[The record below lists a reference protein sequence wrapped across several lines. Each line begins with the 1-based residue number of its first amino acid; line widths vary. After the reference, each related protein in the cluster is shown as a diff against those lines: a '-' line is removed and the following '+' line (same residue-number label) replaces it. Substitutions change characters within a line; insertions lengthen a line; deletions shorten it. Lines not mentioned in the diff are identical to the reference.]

1 MQQFIKKMITERDDL
16 KGKISRDKKA
26 LENPPYG
33 SDQEGL
39 SLLETQVGFMEQYLN
54 VLERRIDYEVGKC
67 GRQ

>member
-16 KGKISRDKKA
+16 KGKITRCKKA

-39 SLLETQVGFMEQYLN
+39 NLLETQVSFMEQYLD
-54 VLERRIDYEVGKC
+54 VLERRIKHEAAK
-67 GRQ
+67 